1 MALKR
6 IDITHKG
13 DEWVAKSGGQV
24 IGRSRTK
31 TDLVRETASAAR
43 SSTQGTTV
51 RIHGKNGRVQE
62 ERTYGKG
69 ADPRRSR
76 G

>member
-6 IDITHKG
+6 IDVVKKPEG
-13 DEWVAKSGGQV
+13 WVAHTGGQSLMT
-24 IGRSRTK
+24 GARK
-31 TDLVRETASAAR
+31 DDLVRQVAQAAR
-43 SSTQGTTV
+43 ASGEPTSV
-51 RIHGKNGRVQE
+51 RIHGINGRIQE

-69 ADPRRSR
+69 ADPRRSK